1 MSQNKDRGSSQNP
14 WQQAAGSDKGK
25 PVNKDPKKKS
35 YAGKG
40 GPKKSGYQGADGA
53 SEKRTIPRYKGVKN
67 KPIATPKPM
76 LKGESGPVLKSG
88 KNSQADKTQADKT
101 RPILSDQSND
111 YLIVPLDN
119 PAAENIE
126 IKGKPHIS
134 QGLIPTAAPDF
145 RSGFISIVGRPN
157 VGKSTLMNLLVGQKI
172 AITSPIAQTTRNRL
186 QGIVTTSQA
195 QMIFVDTP
203 GIHKPHH
210 ELGKV
215 LVQNARIAINSVD
228 VVLFVVEATALAGKG
243 DLFVADLVARTNG
256 PVVLGINKID
266 ALSESGRKAAA
277 VKDSYE
283 SLAAEHNWTVVRFSA
298 LTGEGIDTLQEKL
311 IERLEPGPY
320 YYPPDLV
327 TDQPERFIMGELIRE
342 QVLLH
347 TREEVPHSVAIA
359 IDKVEEDEKITR
371 ILATVNVERKSQK
384 GILIGKGGAM
394 MKAIS
399 SAARQQMQK
408 LVAGQVYLEVFVR
421 VQERWRQSRTHL
433 SEFGYKIDQ

>member
-1 MSQNKDRGSSQNP
+1 MSEKKSSRNP
-14 WQQAAGSDKGK
+14 WQQATGNAAKQNRARKGK
-25 PVNKDPKKKS
+25 SKRSARAGDEHSSLPK
-35 YAGKG
+35 
-40 GPKKSGYQGADGA
+40 
-53 SEKRTIPRYKGVKN
+53 YKGVKN
-67 KPIATPKPM
+67 KPLSVPKPI
-76 LKGESGPVLKSG
+76 LKGESKPKLK
-88 KNSQADKTQADKT
+88 ADSPRHSKKQFNKADE
-101 RPILSDQSND
+101 
-111 YLIVPLDN
+111 YLIAPLDN

-126 IKGKPHIS
+126 IQGRPS
-134 QGLIPTAAPDF
+134 VAPGLIPTAAPDF

-172 AITSPIAQTTRNRL
+172 AITSPVAQTTRNRL
-186 QGIVTTSQA
+186 QGILTTPQA

-228 VVLFVVEATALAGKG
+228 VVLFVVEATAITGKG
-243 DLFVADLVARTNG
+243 DLFVADLVAKSDC

-266 ALSESGRKAAA
+266 ALPASGRKAAA
-277 VKDSYE
+277 IKDSYE
-283 SLAAEHNWTVVRFSA
+283 SLAAEHDWTVVRFSA
-298 LTGEGIDTLQEKL
+298 LTGEGIDRLQAALVEKL
-311 IERLEPGPY
+311 ETGPY

-327 TDQPERFIMGELIRE
+327 TDQPERFIMGELLRE

-359 IDKVEEDEKITR
+359 IDKVEEDENITR

-421 VQERWRQSRTHL
+421 VQERWRQSRSHL
-433 SEFGYKIDQ
+433 SEFGYKVEK